1 MEGVLTGDSDDKRES
16 PLGERDGLDKFC
28 ESFGARLAADLRN
41 GLFFL
46 PLPLTDIMIEREKIY
61 NDVVETLYTKT
72 QTGMT
77 CAMTIVT
84 ELQVGLTRK

>member
-1 MEGVLTGDSDDKRES
+1 MIVMIRES

-46 PLPLTDIMIEREKIY
+46 ASTFD
-61 NDVVETLYTKT
+61 
-72 QTGMT
+72 
-77 CAMTIVT
+77 
-84 ELQVGLTRK
+84 